1 MIPDKKGKPVMDKF
15 METVRPGQ
23 TLADRNGNEFQAVN
37 PHVNTDEPDH
47 PFIVYDENGNSY
59 FAEDIDVEKSILLNT
74 GQDMEPEEQDG
85 KIVVF
90 SKFHIPK
97 DVTSVQAAIMYTRND
112 GKTWSSLISAE
123 HTVTCP
129 AKMECLCMEKGQS
142 LIEDT
147 WRDGFNTCL
156 ELFQTGRI
164 PDIDDTG
171 NMIKTAGFCPDME

>member
-1 MIPDKKGKPVMDKF
+1 MDRF
-15 METVRPGQ
+15 METVRQGQ
-23 TLADRNGNEFQAVN
+23 KLADRNGNEFYAVN

-47 PFIVYDENGNSY
+47 PFVVYDKNGNSY
-59 FAEDIDVEKSILLNT
+59 FAEDIDVEKSILLDT
-74 GQDMEPEEQDG
+74 GQDMEREEYKE

-97 DVTSVQAAIMYTRND
+97 DTTSVQSAIMYTRDD
-112 GKTWSSLISAE
+112 GKTWSSKISAE

-129 AKMECLCMEKGQS
+129 AKMECLFLERGQS
-142 LIEDT
+142 LVEDA

-164 PDIDDTG
+164 PNIDDTEYRIG
-171 NMIKTAGFCPDME
+171 TVGFSSDIH